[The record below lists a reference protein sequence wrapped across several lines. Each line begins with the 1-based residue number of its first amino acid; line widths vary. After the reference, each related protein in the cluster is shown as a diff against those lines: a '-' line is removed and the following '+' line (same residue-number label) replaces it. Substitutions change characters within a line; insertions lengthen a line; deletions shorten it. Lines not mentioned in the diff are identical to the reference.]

1 MDREYDLFEHM
12 LDGSLQWRGFEKGLE
27 DARQR
32 LRILHL
38 ETGNDCF
45 AIDISTNEVVAS
57 TQWGKSEG
65 RLKNLC
71 RLRSEDAR
79 RVH

>member
-45 AIDISTNEVVAS
+45 AIDISTNEVVACS
-57 TQWGKSEG
+57 TGAKA
-65 RLKNLC
+65 KV
-71 RLRSEDAR
+71 A
-79 RVH
+79 

>member
-32 LRILHL
+32 LRILNL
-38 ETGNDCF
+38 ERGNDCF
-45 AIDISTNEVVAS
+45 AIDISTNEIVAS
-57 TQWGKSEG
+57 TSRAKA
-65 RLKNLC
+65 KV
-71 RLRSEDAR
+71 A
-79 RVH
+79 